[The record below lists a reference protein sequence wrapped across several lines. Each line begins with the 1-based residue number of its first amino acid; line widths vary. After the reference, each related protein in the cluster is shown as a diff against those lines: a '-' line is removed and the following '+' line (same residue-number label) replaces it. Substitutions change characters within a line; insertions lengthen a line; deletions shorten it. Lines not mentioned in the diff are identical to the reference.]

1 MCKLSPVDD
10 STLSTLSFP
19 ALWLSTR
26 IHCGISCERICLF
39 VCLFVCLFC
48 FVYVRFLV
56 SVVKSG
62 CAVTGSGKEEE
73 PEDLHM

>member
-1 MCKLSPVDD
+1 MTQRYQPSA
-10 STLSTLSFP
+10 FP

-39 VCLFVCLFC
+39 VCLFVLFVFC
-48 FVYVRFLV
+48 FVCLYVRFLV